1 MEGQRDVKELVQ
13 LAKHRD
19 AHAFSLL
26 YEMVYEDLYRMALYT
41 LGNSHDAEDV
51 VSDTVLD
58 AYAGIGSLRDE
69 MAFRR
74 WIFKILSNKCKRK
87 LKEYIGKREHE
98 QSLYDDKDVATTLE
112 ETLSNEQDDM
122 KQVLDRDEIGRA
134 FRVLS
139 KEERLIVTMVV
150 YAGYD
155 SREVSKILH
164 KNRNTVRSKY
174 KRALDKLKRQMEK
187 DEEVTV

>member
-1 MEGQRDVKELVQ
+1 MEGQTNVKELVR

-19 AHAFSLL
+19 AQAFSLL

-41 LGNSHDAEDV
+41 LGNPHDAEDI

-74 WIFKILSNKCKRK
+74 WIFRILSNKCKRK
-87 LKEYIGKREHE
+87 LKEYIGRREHE
-98 QSLYDDKDVATTLE
+98 QQLYGDRDEEIPLE
-112 ETLSNEQDDM
+112 ERLPAGQDDM
-122 KQVLDRDEIGRA
+122 KRVLDRDEIGRA

-139 KEERLIVTMVV
+139 EEERLIVTMVV
-150 YAGYD
+150 YGGYD

-174 KRALDKLKRQMEK
+174 KRALDKLKNQIRDK
-187 DEEVTV
+187 EVTA

>member
-1 MEGQRDVKELVQ
+1 MEGQTNVKELVR

-41 LGNSHDAEDV
+41 LGNVHDAEDV

-87 LKEYIGKREHE
+87 LKEYIGRREHE
-98 QSLYDDKDVATTLE
+98 QQLYDEKDEGISLE
-112 ETLSNEQDDM
+112 ERLPNEQDDM

-150 YAGYD
+150 YGGYD

-174 KRALDKLKRQMEK
+174 KRALDKLKNQIRDK
-187 DEEVTV
+187 EVTA

>member
-1 MEGQRDVKELVQ
+1 MGGQQNIKELVR
-13 LAKHRD
+13 LAKHRN

-51 VSDTVLD
+51 VGDTVLD

-87 LKEYIGKREHE
+87 LKEYIGRREHE
-98 QSLYDDKDVATTLE
+98 QAFYHPEDREDTIE
-112 ETLSNEQDDM
+112 ETLAYEQDDI

-134 FRVLS
+134 FKVLS
-139 KEERLIVTMVV
+139 EEERLIVTMVV

-174 KRALDKLKRQMEK
+174 KRALDKLKQQIEK
-187 DEEVTV
+187 DEEVTA

>member
-1 MEGQRDVKELVQ
+1 MEKREDVKELVK
-13 LAKHRD
+13 LAKHKD

-26 YEMVYEDLYRMALYT
+26 YEMVYEDLYRMAFYT
-41 LGNSHDAEDV
+41 LGNPHDAEDV

-87 LKEYIGKREHE
+87 LKEYIGRRNNE
-98 QSLYDDKDVATTLE
+98 QALYDDRETGAAWEERLE
-112 ETLSNEQDDM
+112 NEQDDI

-134 FRVLS
+134 FQALS

-150 YAGYD
+150 YGGYD
-155 SREVSKILH
+155 SKEVSKILH

-174 KRALDKLKRQMEK
+174 KRALDKLRQQIRD
-187 DEEVTV
+187 DEEVIV

>member
-1 MEGQRDVKELVQ
+1 MEGQTNVKELVR

-41 LGNSHDAEDV
+41 LGNIHDAEDV

-87 LKEYIGKREHE
+87 LKEYIGRREQE
-98 QSLYDDKDVATTLE
+98 QQLYDEKDEGISLE
-112 ETLSNEQDDM
+112 ERLPNEQDDM

-150 YAGYD
+150 YGGYD

-174 KRALDKLKRQMEK
+174 KRALDKLKNQIRDK
-187 DEEVTV
+187 EVTA